1 MTAYQEAAV
10 VDPRKLEPGDL
21 IGCTDSGPSLYPII
35 NADHREDP
43 LWMVLVNEPGKT
55 VEVPEYGW
63 KRPLAHGNVALD
75 LADHGWIWGVLP
87 QVLARRVA
95 K

>member
-1 MTAYQEAAV
+1 VTTYREPEV
-10 VDPRKLEPGDL
+10 VNPRELEPGDQV
-21 IGCTDSGPSLYPII
+21 GCTDAGPTLYPIVGEHH
-35 NADHREDP
+35 NEDP
-43 LWMVLVNEPGKT
+43 LWFTLVNEPGKT
-55 VEVPEYGW
+55 VEIPEYGW
-63 KRPLAHGNVALD
+63 MRPLRHGNTALD